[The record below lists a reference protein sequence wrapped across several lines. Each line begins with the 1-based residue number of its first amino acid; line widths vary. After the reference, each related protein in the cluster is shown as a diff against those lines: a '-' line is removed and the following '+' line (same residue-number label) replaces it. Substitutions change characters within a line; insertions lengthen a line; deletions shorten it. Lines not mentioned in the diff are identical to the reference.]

1 MKTIKEIKEDV
12 AVNAGFKDWTDL
24 IFSSGLMVLS
34 YQQKVL
40 DIANN
45 QKNYVSKNKN

>member
-1 MKTIKEIKEDV
+1 MENKITAKRTIREIKDDV

-24 IFSSGLMVLS
+24 ILNSGLIALS

-40 DIANN
+40 DISNN
-45 QKNYVSKNKN
+45 Q